1 MQKKKSEMFRDSSA
15 FTLPGDE
22 RVLYGDVCHVYDHE
36 PSSCALVDQHKKKE
50 IFRLREEA
58 VYTVFR
64 LGKTQTVN

>member
-22 RVLYGDVCHVYDHE
+22 RVLYGDECHVYDHE

-50 IFRLREEA
+50 IFRLREE
-58 VYTVFR
+58 VICTVFR
-64 LGKTQTVN
+64 LTKTQTVN